1 MALHAPLTQFL
12 ARLNT
17 DLGVG
22 TSNEFLGATGRRLV
36 AAHVLPE
43 EEFSRTGQPSDSD
56 LGSLLR
62 TLHSLG
68 AAVDWGGAVT
78 AGHASKID
86 FFASVGLS
94 LADAAKAAL
103 LARGHAAG
111 SGSFHEEVD
120 DRKMLSYQECQRTIS
135 SPEWQLLT
143 QCLQC

>member
-78 AGHASKID
+78 AGHASVILQCFPID
-86 FFASVGLS
+86 ACVRRT
-94 LADAAKAAL
+94 
-103 LARGHAAG
+103 RGHFDIFDTG
-111 SGSFHEEVD
+111 SPATQCRILQV
-120 DRKMLSYQECQRTIS
+120 QRTAAIHAS
-135 SPEWQLLT
+135 NLNT
-143 QCLQC
+143 T